1 MQRVIALSASI
12 LAQLYYI
19 CKVYLCKDKKRKLIT
34 LISTLQ
40 LLTPEQLAQK
50 VNHSPYE
57 GGLQLCKGKLYAGE
71 QCRSVLNP

>member
-19 CKVYLCKDKKRKLIT
+19 CKVYLCKGKKMKLIT

-40 LLTPEQLAQK
+40 LLTP
-50 VNHSPYE
+50 
-57 GGLQLCKGKLYAGE
+57 
-71 QCRSVLNP
+71 